1 MNTEAEIGIGLGAIV
16 AVGVV
21 GYMIYDHFANPPA
34 TNATAGANQDINA
47 WLQLF
52 YNSDLSEKQDPDR
65 CKLVLNSPAAGDA
78 ARQLAD
84 AIGEKDTNWFENV
97 TSHWGSAIHGFFVD
111 GLLKGQGVSS
121 AEEATQSQEEQA
133 LNTLKAAIV
142 HEIKTCNQWNSG
154 VQANNANAAFSDLL
168 GIIEA
173 NWEAGKQPPY
183 YTSADV
189 AQAGTNYNLTSD
201 TIQNLNAFANYV
213 NTQWINRGAPVPE
226 YKTPAFK
233 QLSDNLLKLA
243 RQFNADT
250 AGAQKQPNSGT
261 YGDLRCYMIWINCQ
275 KLNASEAA
283 KLQLAQAV
291 SGLTGDARG
300 ATNLKIAE
308 IRALFEF
315 EVDAQDLING
325 WAAAGAP
332 DSGIPY
338 GEYTIFKCLFLPMGP
353 CSTLSYNDWGDL
365 TRRVLSFQ
373 ANLGLATK
381 SSVWKRFIGD
391 KTMWDTNADVDGSG
405 YWMPPVS
412 YKTTYGVWDPNRKT
426 PI

>member
-34 TNATAGANQDINA
+34 TSATSNANSDINR
-47 WLQLF
+47 WLGLF
-52 YNSDLSEKQDPDR
+52 YDTSMQEKTDPNV
-65 CKLVLNSPAAGDA
+65 CKLVLNDPAFTSAQ
-78 ARQLAD
+78 QLAAD
-84 AIGEKDTNWFENV
+84 IKDDDSNWFESF
-97 TSHWGSAIHGFFVD
+97 TSHWGAGLHGFFWD
-111 GLLKGQGVSS
+111 GLYKGDPDSSDSTSTETLKK
-121 AEEATQSQEEQA
+121 QA
-133 LNTLKAAIV
+133 LHTLKAMIDKEV
-142 HEIKTCNQWNSG
+142 DTCNQWNGG
-154 VQANNANAAFSDLL
+154 VQADNATEAFTELL
-168 GIIEA
+168 AIIEA

-183 YTSADV
+183 FTDADV
-189 AQAGTNYNLTSD
+189 SQAATNHNLTSGS
-201 TIQNLNAFANYV
+201 IQNLAAFAAYV
-213 NTQWINRGAPVPE
+213 NIQWINRGAPVPE
-226 YKTPAFK
+226 YKIPAFK

-243 RQFNADT
+243 RQFNTDT
-250 AGAQKQPNSGT
+250 AGAQNKPNSST

-308 IRALFEF
+308 MRALFEF